1 MYRAAFRHTIRMQRI
16 RLGLSISLT
25 GNYSV
30 QGRESFKGIK
40 LWVSDV
46 NDHGGIF
53 VREYGKKIP
62 IELIHH
68 DDESSVQKCGANTE
82 TLIREGVDILLG
94 PYSSSLALAAAE
106 AAEER
111 GITLWNHGGSTDDI
125 EGRGFDCVVSAI
137 SPTRKYSSG
146 IIELVKNMDP
156 SAFKIASFCARDSGF
171 SMNVARGLKE
181 HALKRGFQV
190 RELKY
195 DSGEDDFS
203 SLLDEAKEYQP
214 DLIFG
219 MGRAHDDISLAGQ
232 MLETGVKAKAI
243 AFIAASIKLFRD
255 TYPDESEG
263 FMSASQWETGM
274 TAEPD
279 TGPTPQQ
286 FAERFAAAYRVSPDY
301 VAAQG
306 YNIGVIIGECIK
318 RTGSLDDK
326 TLREA
331 ARSLDI
337 ETFYGRFRT
346 DGKGNQTGHEIVTV
360 QWQKGAK
367 VIVYPERF
375 ATGKFIYPA
384 VFHY

>member
-1 MYRAAFRHTIRMQRI
+1 MQRI
-16 RLGLSISLT
+16 KLGLSISLT

-30 QGRESFKGIK
+30 QGIESFQGIK

-46 NDHGGIF
+46 NKDGGIF

-68 DDESSVQKCGANTE
+68 DDESSVETCRANTE
-82 TLIREGVDILLG
+82 ALIREEVNILLG

-111 GITLWNHGGSTDDI
+111 GITLWNHGGSTDEI
-125 EGRGFDCVVSAI
+125 EGRGFECVVSAI

-146 IIELVKNMDP
+146 IIELIRNTDP
-156 SAFKIASFCARDSGF
+156 SASTIASFCARDSGF

-181 HALKRGFQV
+181 HAHKGGFQV
-190 RELKY
+190 REFKY

-203 SLLDEAKEYQP
+203 SLLDEAKEYEP

-232 MLETGVKAKAI
+232 MITTGMKAKAI

-263 FMSASQWETGM
+263 FTSASQWESGM
-274 TAEPD
+274 TAVPD
-279 TGPTPQQ
+279 TGPTPEE
-286 FAERFAAAYRVSPDY
+286 FAQRFAAAYGVSPDY

-306 YNIGVIIGECIK
+306 YNIGLIVGECIN
-318 RTGSLDDK
+318 RTGTLDDK
-326 TLREA
+326 RLRETA
-331 ARSLDI
+331 KSLDI

-346 DGKGNQTGHEIVTV
+346 DRKGNQTGHEMVTV
-360 QWQKGAK
+360 QWQKGEK

-375 ATGKFIYPA
+375 ATGEFIYPA